1 MGISLM
7 MTIMSVGQERNMLGK
22 VTISVL
28 FVFCIIL
35 LGATTAASFKITK
48 LEENV
53 EAHKL
58 AMVYA
63 NKAIHTFHNETI
75 FLKDK
80 GIN

>member
-1 MGISLM
+1 
-7 MTIMSVGQERNMLGK
+7 MSVGQERNMVSK

-35 LGATTAASFKITK
+35 FGASTAASFKITK

-63 NKAIHTFHNETI
+63 NQAIHTFHNETI

>member
-1 MGISLM
+1 
-7 MTIMSVGQERNMLGK
+7 MSVGQERNMLSK
-22 VTISVL
+22 ITISVL
-28 FVFCIIL
+28 FVFCIIGF
-35 LGATTAASFKITK
+35 GASATASFKIAK
-48 LEENV
+48 LEQNV

>member
-1 MGISLM
+1 MVTKIS
-7 MTIMSVGQERNMLGK
+7 V
-22 VTISVL
+22 SVL
-28 FVFCIIL
+28 FVLCIIGF
-35 LGATTAASFKITK
+35 GATTAASFKINK
-48 LEENV
+48 LEQNV

-58 AMVYA
+58 AMTYA